1 MGSNSTSV
9 SDKTTSV
16 FFEAAFWPPKFMA
29 GKAREYGMQTDAS
42 LRFERGVD
50 PFYTGFCR

>member
-1 MGSNSTSV
+1 
-9 SDKTTSV
+9 
-16 FFEAAFWPPKFMA
+16 MA

-50 PFYTGFCR
+50 PAIQAFAVERAINFYYQLQG